1 MASSSVLCVVR
12 IHLND
17 CVQLGA
23 PPSKDNEHYPRVT
36 SKEGDQN
43 GGGCSGSDKETGAV
57 KTGAE
62 KM

>member
-43 GGGCSGSDKETGAV
+43 GGGALGQIKKRGL
-57 KTGAE
+57 
-62 KM
+62 